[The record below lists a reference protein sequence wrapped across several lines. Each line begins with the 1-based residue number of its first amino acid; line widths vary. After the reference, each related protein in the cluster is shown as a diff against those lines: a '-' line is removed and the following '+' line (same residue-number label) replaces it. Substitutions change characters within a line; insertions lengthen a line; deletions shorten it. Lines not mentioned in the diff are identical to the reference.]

1 MSENNK
7 NLADIKDLS
16 VSFMTDAGSIK
27 AVEDVNFTI
36 PRKTVVGV
44 VGESGSGK
52 SVTARSIIKLLP
64 ETATTSG
71 AVYLSKR
78 DGSDSLDVLSLS
90 GEQLREVR
98 GSEAAMVFQE
108 PNSVLNPVY
117 TIGWQ
122 IEEGLRAHGMK
133 DKKELRAKAI
143 NILKKVGIP
152 DAETRVDYYP
162 HQFSGGQKQRVAI
175 ARVFL
180 KNPKILIL
188 DEATSA
194 LDNESEEA
202 VQESL
207 EELARGRTTIII
219 AHRLSTIKHADE
231 IATVEHGRVVERGTH
246 EELLARGGTYARY
259 YRMQFEGARA
269 HELD

>member
-1 MSENNK
+1 MSDSTNVK
-7 NLADIKDLS
+7 DTSGNLAEIENLS

-27 AVEDVNFTI
+27 AIDKVDFTI

-71 AVYLSKR
+71 AIYLSNR
-78 DGSDSLDVLSLS
+78 ADSERLDVLSLS
-90 GEQLREVR
+90 GEDLRRMR

-133 DKKELRAKAI
+133 DKKERRAKAI
-143 NILKKVGIP
+143 DILKKVGIP
-152 DAETRVDYYP
+152 EAETRIDYYP
-162 HQFSGGQKQRVAI
+162 TSSPA
-175 ARVFL
+175 ARS
-180 KNPKILIL
+180 
-188 DEATSA
+188 SA
-194 LDNESEEA
+194 S
-202 VQESL
+202 SS
-207 EELARGRTTIII
+207 RWRWC
-219 AHRLSTIKHADE
+219 STP
-231 IATVEHGRVVERGTH
+231 G
-246 EELLARGGTYARY
+246 
-259 YRMQFEGARA
+259 
-269 HELD
+269 

>member
-78 DGSDSLDVLSLS
+78 DGSDSLDVLSP
-90 GEQLREVR
+90 ERR
-98 GSEAAMVFQE
+98 TAA
-108 PNSVLNPVY
+108 
-117 TIGWQ
+117 
-122 IEEGLRAHGMK
+122 R
-133 DKKELRAKAI
+133 
-143 NILKKVGIP
+143 
-152 DAETRVDYYP
+152 
-162 HQFSGGQKQRVAI
+162 
-175 ARVFL
+175 
-180 KNPKILIL
+180 
-188 DEATSA
+188 SA
-194 LDNESEEA
+194 WF
-202 VQESL
+202 
-207 EELARGRTTIII
+207 RGRDGVPG
-219 AHRLSTIKHADE
+219 AQFGAEPGVHHRLAD
-231 IATVEHGRVVERGTH
+231 
-246 EELLARGGTYARY
+246 
-259 YRMQFEGARA
+259 
-269 HELD
+269 

>member
-90 GEQLREVR
+90 GEQLRQAVT
-98 GSEAAMVFQE
+98 
-108 PNSVLNPVY
+108 LL
-117 TIGWQ
+117 T
-122 IEEGLRAHGMK
+122 RA
-133 DKKELRAKAI
+133 ELTFKQ
-143 NILKKVGIP
+143 
-152 DAETRVDYYP
+152 DYGHDVWP
-162 HQFSGGQKQRVAI
+162 E
-175 ARVFL
+175 L
-180 KNPKILIL
+180 
-188 DEATSA
+188 
-194 LDNESEEA
+194 
-202 VQESL
+202 ESL
-207 EELARGRTTIII
+207 SLLLCHKALADVFIDG
-219 AHRLSTIKHADE
+219 
-231 IATVEHGRVVERGTH
+231 
-246 EELLARGGTYARY
+246 
-259 YRMQFEGARA
+259 
-269 HELD
+269 